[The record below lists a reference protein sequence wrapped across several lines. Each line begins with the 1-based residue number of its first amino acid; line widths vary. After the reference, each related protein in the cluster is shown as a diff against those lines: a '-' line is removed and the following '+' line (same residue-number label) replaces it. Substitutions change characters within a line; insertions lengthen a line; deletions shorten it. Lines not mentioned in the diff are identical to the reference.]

1 MLKEGVLCMESRI
14 ERKGFSKDFNL
25 MVIGQ
30 IISIL
35 GSALLRFALS
45 LYVLDITG
53 RADLFAVL
61 FAISS
66 IPILLAP
73 LGGAIADRF
82 NRRNLMVIFDF
93 TSSIIVFGFFIVLA
107 MGDSSILLIGVVMV
121 LLSFV
126 SAMYAPTVMASIP
139 VLVEE
144 EKLEQ
149 ANGIVNGIQALSNV
163 AAPVLGGILYGMIG
177 LKVLV
182 IVSGLFFFLSAILEM
197 FIKIPFI
204 QREQNGHIISTLV
217 NDLKEGFSYV
227 VKQSFIFKCM
237 ILAALLN
244 LLLTPLFV
252 VGVPIILR
260 VTLHS
265 SDTLYG
271 VGMGL
276 IDFATILGALSM
288 GYFAK
293 KMGINNLYFWIFI
306 TALLIVPMALS
317 VTPIMLKIGYYP
329 SYTLF
334 VGSALLIAMIMTII
348 SIYVITVVQKE
359 TPNENLG
366 KVMAIIIAVSQC
378 MAPIGQILYGL
389 LFEGFSIN
397 IYVPILIISVVMVV
411 LAIATKR
418 ILRFEVSEAVK

>member
-1 MLKEGVLCMESRI
+1 MESQI
-14 ERKGFSKDFNL
+14 TRKGFSKDFNL
-25 MVIGQ
+25 MVVGQ

-53 RADLFAVL
+53 RADLFAIL

-93 TSSIIVFGFFIVLA
+93 ASSIVVFILLFWLISGNSSIVF
-107 MGDSSILLIGVVMV
+107 IGIIMM
-121 LLSFV
+121 LLSLV
-126 SAMYAPTVMASIP
+126 SAMYTPAVMASIP

-149 ANGIVNGIQALSNV
+149 ANGIVNGIQALSGV

-182 IVSGLFFFLSAILEM
+182 IMSGVLFFLSALLEM
-197 FIKIPFI
+197 FITIPFN
-204 QREQNGHIISTLV
+204 QREQDGHIIPTLV

-227 VKQSFIFKCM
+227 MKQSFIFKCM

-244 LLLTPLFV
+244 LSLTPLFV

-260 VTLHS
+260 VTMQS

-271 VGMGL
+271 IAMGL

-293 KMGINNLYFWIFI
+293 KMGIRNLYIWIFI
-306 TALLIVPMALS
+306 TALLIVPMAIS
-317 VTPIMLKIGYYP
+317 VMPLMLTIGYYP
-329 SYTLF
+329 SYIVF
-334 VGSALLIAMIMTII
+334 VVSTLLIAMIMTVI

-389 LFEGFSIN
+389 LFEVFSSK
-397 IYVPILIISVVMVV
+397 IYVPIILIGVFMVIMA
-411 LAIATKR
+411 LATKR
-418 ILRFEVSEAVK
+418 ILRFEESDTVK

>member
-1 MLKEGVLCMESRI
+1 MESQI
-14 ERKGFSKDFNL
+14 KRKGFSKDFNL

-53 RADLFAVL
+53 RADLFAGL

-73 LGGAIADRF
+73 FGGAIADRF

-93 TSSIIVFGFFIVLA
+93 TSSIIVFVFFVVLA
-107 MGDSSILLIGVVMV
+107 IGNSSILLIGVVMV

-197 FIKIPFI
+197 FIKIPFM

-260 VTLHS
+260 VTLQS

-317 VTPIMLKIGYYP
+317 VTPIMLNIGYYS

-389 LFEGFSIN
+389 LFEGFSVN

-418 ILRFEVSEAVK
+418 ILR

>member
-1 MLKEGVLCMESRI
+1 MESQI
-14 ERKGFSKDFNL
+14 KRKGFSKDFNL

-35 GSALLRFALS
+35 GSAFLRFALS

-66 IPILLAP
+66 VPMLLAP

-93 TSSIIVFGFFIVLA
+93 MSSIIVFIFFAMLA
-107 MGDSSILLIGVVMV
+107 IGNSSVLLIGVVMV

-163 AAPVLGGILYGMIG
+163 AAPVLGGILYGLIG
-177 LKVLV
+177 IKVLV
-182 IVSGLFFFLSAILEM
+182 LVSSVFFFLSAILEM
-197 FIKIPFI
+197 FIHIPFM
-204 QREQNGHIISTLV
+204 QREQNKHIIPTLV

-260 VTLHS
+260 VTMQS

-293 KMGINNLYFWIFI
+293 KMGINNLYIWIFI

-317 VTPIMLKIGYYP
+317 VTPLLLNIGYYP

-334 VGSALLIAMIMTII
+334 VVSALLIAMIMTII

-378 MAPIGQILYGL
+378 MAPIGQILYGV
-389 LFEGFSIN
+389 LFEAFSVKV
-397 IYVPILIISVVMVV
+397 YVPILIISIVMVV
-411 LAIATKR
+411 MAIATKR
-418 ILRFEVSEAVK
+418 ILRFENSDAAK

>member
-1 MLKEGVLCMESRI
+1 MESQI
-14 ERKGFSKDFNL
+14 KRKGFSKDFNL

-66 IPILLAP
+66 VPILLAP

-93 TSSIIVFGFFIVLA
+93 TSSIIVFTFFVMLTI
-107 MGDSSILLIGVVMV
+107 GNSSVLLIGVVMV
-121 LLSFV
+121 LLSLV
-126 SAMYAPTVMASIP
+126 SAMYAPAVMASIP

-163 AAPVLGGILYGMIG
+163 AAPVLGGILYGLIG

-182 IVSGLFFFLSAILEM
+182 VVSGVFFFISAILEM
-197 FIKIPFI
+197 FIHIPFM
-204 QREQNGHIISTLV
+204 QREQDGHIIPTLV

-244 LLLTPLFV
+244 LILTPLFV

-260 VTLHS
+260 VTMQS

-293 KMGINNLYFWIFI
+293 KMGISNLYSWIFI
-306 TALLIVPMALS
+306 TALLIVPMAIA
-317 VTPIMLKIGYYP
+317 VTPLLLNIGYYP
-329 SYTLF
+329 SYILF
-334 VGSALLIAMIMTII
+334 VLSALLIAMIMTII
-348 SIYVITVVQKE
+348 SIYVITLVQKE
-359 TPNENLG
+359 TPNEHLG

-378 MAPIGQILYGL
+378 MAPIGQIIYGL
-389 LFEGFSIN
+389 LFEAFSVKVYI
-397 IYVPILIISVVMVV
+397 PILMICIAMIVM
-411 LAIATKR
+411 AIATKR
-418 ILRFEVSEAVK
+418 ILRFEKNEAAN